1 MMNNMTT
8 FTEEQKKRK
17 QENAQ
22 KTLGSNQAFAGLTD
36 FQKLYEMI
44 VEAFGYSAEDLMKEM
59 APEDQMK
66 TQGALEQLQAMGQGG
81 GQKATPE
88 LIQQLENMA
97 AFQKKEER
105 LKLQTLCENC
115 GIDLR
120 NKNNQSQGIETVTY
134 CSHKKDKRMKMNK
147 TLEEPKNWEKGNV
160 IKSSVGEL
168 DHMLLIEAVI
178 PNTCVIFTRKIWYEN
193 GKMVQAPLGFDDI
206 NDLYTYG
213 WRKTNP
219 VSSNFAFENQSNE
232 K

>member
-66 TQGALEQLQAMGQGG
+66 TQ
-81 GQKATPE
+81 
-88 LIQQLENMA
+88 
-97 AFQKKEER
+97 
-105 LKLQTLCENC
+105 
-115 GIDLR
+115 
-120 NKNNQSQGIETVTY
+120 
-134 CSHKKDKRMKMNK
+134 RMKMNK